1 MNPRSSP
8 HNPLSLRF
16 NVHWTQASSRPP
28 AVPRMALP
36 QGMYLRPGRPDIHAT
51 LKNATAGVIEACASS
66 RSRNRSSTT
75 PSGVVI
81 GTCGPTSLIDDA
93 VRAVGR
99 VNWSDW
105 GEVGGVESI
114 EEYVYH
120 FNPHGPCRRWSCTQW
135 IGILQGIW
143 AVRNAFSLFFW
154 GFLVYFDS
162 MVPSVNSRKGRFKC
176 PIIFTIFKPQV
187 MASLSGLLPE
197 YF

>member
-1 MNPRSSP
+1 MQPRSSP
-8 HNPLSLRF
+8 HNSLTLRF

-36 QGMYLRPGRPDIHAT
+36 QGMYLRPGRPDIYAT
-51 LKNATAGVIEACASS
+51 LQNATAGVIEAHSSS
-66 RSRNRSSTT
+66 RSRNRSSTA
-75 PSGVVI
+75 PSGIVI

-114 EEYVYH
+114 EECVYH
-120 FNPHGPCRRWSCTQW
+120 FNPHHPFHRCSCTQW

-143 AVRNAFSLFFW
+143 AVRTLFF
-154 GFLVYFDS
+154 FLLLLSSGRLLFYFDS
-162 MVPSVNSRKGRFKC
+162 IVPLVNSRKGRFEC
-176 PIIFTIFKPQV
+176 PIIFTISKPQV
-187 MASLSGLLPE
+187 MANFSGL
-197 YF
+197 

>member
-1 MNPRSSP
+1 
-8 HNPLSLRF
+8 
-16 NVHWTQASSRPP
+16 
-28 AVPRMALP
+28 MALP

-51 LKNATAGVIEACASS
+51 LKNATAGVIEACAPS

-120 FNPHGPCRRWSCTQW
+120 FNPHGPCRRWPCTQW

-143 AVRNAFSLFFW
+143 AVTFFSLFLL
-154 GFLVYFDS
+154 GF
-162 MVPSVNSRKGRFKC
+162 
-176 PIIFTIFKPQV
+176 
-187 MASLSGLLPE
+187 ASLL
-197 YF
+197 

>member
-1 MNPRSSP
+1 MQPRSSP
-8 HNPLSLRF
+8 HNSLSLRF
-16 NVHWTQASSRPP
+16 NVHWTQASSRLP

-51 LKNATAGVIEACASS
+51 LQNATAGVIEAHSPS
-66 RSRNRSSTT
+66 RSRNRNRSSTT
-75 PSGVVI
+75 PSGIVI

-114 EEYVYH
+114 EECVYH
-120 FNPHGPCRRWSCTQW
+120 SNPHHPFRRWSCTQW

-143 AVRNAFSLFFW
+143 TVRTLFISFSFSCRL
-154 GFLVYFDS
+154 LVYLDS
-162 MVPSVNSRKGRFKC
+162 MVPR
-176 PIIFTIFKPQV
+176 
-187 MASLSGLLPE
+187 
-197 YF
+197 

>member
-1 MNPRSSP
+1 MHPRPSP
-8 HNPLSLRF
+8 HNSLSLRF

-51 LKNATAGVIEACASS
+51 LKNATDGVIEACARS
-66 RSRNRSSTT
+66 RSRNRSATT

-120 FNPHGPCRRWSCTQW
+120 FNPHGLCPRWSCTQR
-135 IGILQGIW
+135 IGIVQGIW
-143 AVRNAFSLFFW
+143 AVRTLFPFSS
-154 GFLVYFDS
+154 GDS
-162 MVPSVNSRKGRFKC
+162 MVPSVNSRKGRCEC